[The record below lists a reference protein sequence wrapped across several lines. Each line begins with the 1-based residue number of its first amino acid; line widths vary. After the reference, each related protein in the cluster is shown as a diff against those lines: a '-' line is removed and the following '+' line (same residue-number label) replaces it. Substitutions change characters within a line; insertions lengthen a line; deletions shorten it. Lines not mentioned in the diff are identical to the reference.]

1 VFHRNEVIVVGGFLT
16 KPQPTSKSTM
26 ASSPLPS
33 RTRRKKSDRQLGN
46 NLLSIRNRKICYD
59 GKKAVL
65 NDDEKKKIAAFE
77 SALKAMNVTDMSE
90 PEQTSL
96 IKKYNSCYRRLND
109 DTEPDLTQ
117 ILAIV
122 NDWAPKTDLILPLRF
137 PRRFGQI
144 QQQSIRWGL
153 ECKLQLLGPP
163 LVDFSPEN
171 GTRHPSTIVLLNQ
184 TAFVL
189 P

>member
-1 VFHRNEVIVVGGFLT
+1 
-16 KPQPTSKSTM
+16 M

-122 NDWAPKTDLILPLRF
+122 NDWAPKTDLICLYVRWARKLKSNFHLDSIATLLTVAKQCGYSALEFLNIVTLQVTP
-137 PRRFGQI
+137 PRGKKKQVGRYGVSFT
-144 QQQSIRWGL
+144 
-153 ECKLQLLGPP
+153 
-163 LVDFSPEN
+163 LVN
-171 GTRHPSTIVLLNQ
+171 IKKQGK
-184 TAFVL
+184 
-189 P
+189 